1 MEGCSGLPD
10 APKFWLFRSV
20 HEIAHNC
27 EQRAA
32 QNDSFSPTDMLIRLE
47 DVSTIHR
54 EHTAS
59 SMFCS
64 QIQTHIS

>member
-32 QNDSFSPTDMLIRLE
+32 QNDSFRRLQICSLLDGLMIADDM
-47 DVSTIHR
+47 STIHR
-54 EHTAS
+54 EQD
-59 SMFCS
+59 C
-64 QIQTHIS
+64 